1 MNALCS
7 TSPTGAA
14 AQKLPRKNKK
24 VSPALHYGVCMAQKN
39 KSTAFV
45 CFAMHMLCVPL
56 ILVSIIVRLRNSM
69 TAPPDTEYVPSW
81 EFWGTRHIY
90 FIIGC
95 AALLIAVL
103 LGSNI
108 AMNSFAHLYS
118 KHKADMEL
126 SLPLSAGERFTA
138 GYFSGLAVYI
148 LPFIA
153 AQVFSLILFLIGH
166 LAVDGREIYSFA
178 DAGISPSD
186 SIVICTFFEDAF
198 PAYIELAAGGIII
211 MAMFYTLWVLT
222 MTFCGSKTEA
232 VLYGAAANLVMP
244 ALYYTF
250 NTLINSK
257 MYGACNYITDKSMLN
272 SLFFAASPIGAAVS
286 LETYIEKVFFKGRY
300 SLLGIYW
307 YGYRF
312 DGSFAEFAVPA
323 VICTVIF
330 FTAAMLLY
338 NRRKAE
344 DTGKSF
350 AVKGFYYVVLTCMVF
365 CILMLMMNM
374 ESETDPNLNINGS
387 TLLPSIAISAAIY
400 IILDCVSGRGIKH
413 IHFSVLK
420 YAVTAAVS
428 FAAYLLIIRTGF
440 FGAEEYVP
448 AVSEI
453 KTATLMGYEG
463 YCGITTPQ
471 ILGFEQ
477 AQLAYSAYEADI
489 HDSYTFSGDEAKS
502 IITETHRRQLEL
514 HKTSPYSF
522 EDGQLYF
529 SDKETMEQGSEYY
542 CPTTVWIKYE
552 LKNGSEMERRYII
565 HAGAYAKLLSLET
578 TGERQDILADTAKKL
593 AEHLKTIPEL
603 DIDDHNSIM
612 HIENKEEY
620 IDGLTAAYIKD
631 VRNLTTDSLVHSLP
645 EEDMFTEY
653 RQIDFRPVYDGDEE
667 SLYRGIYGS
676 LNVPYCFSETRKFLG
691 SFDLEVSYG
700 YSAEQRRADRI
711 ESFYNTD
718 IAICRFTPSYDLPVS
733 AGKNDTLLYI
743 SNPDGEDG
751 SYMQGE
757 PVMYLTAPV
766 TVPAKQTDEEDMSA
780 LFEIYSNSTSSY
792 IPDKEC
798 NTMTT
803 GGDRTGFVY
812 IPERYYDT
820 LEEILAKYTG

>member
-1 MNALCS
+1 MSALCKA
-7 TSPTGAA
+7 SPAGAVTR
-14 AQKLPRKNKK
+14 KLPKKNKK

-56 ILVSIIVRLRNSM
+56 ILISLIVSLRNSM
-69 TAPPDTEYVPSW
+69 TAPDTEYVLSW

-118 KHKADMEL
+118 KHKVDMEL
-126 SLPLSAGERFTA
+126 SLPLSARERFTA

-166 LAVDGREIYSFA
+166 LAVDGREIYSLA
-178 DAGISPSD
+178 DAGISPAD
-186 SIVICTFFEDAF
+186 STVICTFFEDAF

-222 MTFCGSKTEA
+222 MTLCGSKTEA

-272 SLFFAASPIGAAVS
+272 SLFFATSPIGAAVS
-286 LETYIEKVFFKGRY
+286 LEAYIEKVYSDGSF
-300 SLLGIYW
+300 SLLNIYW

-312 DGSFAEFAVPA
+312 EASFAEFAVPA
-323 VICTVIF
+323 IICTVIF

-338 NRRKAE
+338 SRRKAE

-365 CILMLMMNM
+365 CVLILMMNL

-400 IILDCVSGRGIKH
+400 IILDCVSERGIKH
-413 IHFSVLK
+413 VHFSVLK

-428 FAAYLLIIRTGF
+428 FAAYFLIIRTGF

-453 KTATLMGYEG
+453 KTAALVGYDG
-463 YCGITTPQ
+463 YRGILTPE
-471 ILGFEQ
+471 IIGFEQ
-477 AQLAYSAYEADI
+477 PRSVYSAYEADI
-489 HDSYTFSGDEAKS
+489 HDSYTFSGEEAKS

-514 HKTSPYSF
+514 HKTAPYGFTDELSYQT
-522 EDGQLYF
+522 DNNN
-529 SDKETMEQGSEYY
+529 MERGSEYY
-542 CPTTVWIKYE
+542 YPTAVWIKYE
-552 LKNGSEMERRYII
+552 LKNGSEVKRKYIM
-565 HAGAYAKLLSLET
+565 HAGAYEKLLALET
-578 TGERQDILADTAKKL
+578 TGERLDMLAGTAEKL
-593 AEHLKTIPEL
+593 AEHLKTVPEF
-603 DIDDHNSIM
+603 DINDYNSIM
-612 HIENKEEY
+612 RIENKDEF
-620 IDGLTAAYIKD
+620 IDGLTAAYIND
-631 VRNLTTDSLVHSLP
+631 VRNLATEPLVRSLP
-645 EEDMFTEY
+645 EEDVF
-653 RQIDFRPVYDGDEE
+653 QIDFRPVYDGGEE
-667 SLYRGIYGS
+667 SLYQGIYGS
-676 LNVPYCFSETRKFLG
+676 LSVPYCFTETRKFLG
-691 SFDLEVSYG
+691 SLDLEVSYG
-700 YSAEQRRADRI
+700 YSAEQRIADRI

-718 IAICRFTPSYDLPVS
+718 IAICRSTPSYNLPVTMT
-733 AGKNDTLLYI
+733 KNDPLLYI
-743 SNPDGEDG
+743 AATRYEDSGEQAIPAIYED
-751 SYMQGE
+751 
-757 PVMYLTAPV
+757 APV
-766 TVPAKQTDEEDMSA
+766 KVSSDKIDKEDMSA
-780 LFEIYSNSTSSY
+780 LYEIYTNSTSSY

-798 NTMTT
+798 YTMTT
-803 GGDRTGFVY
+803 DANLAGFRY

-820 LEEILAKYTG
+820 LEEILAKYAG

>member
-7 TSPTGAA
+7 TSPTGTAA
-14 AQKLPRKNKK
+14 RKLPRKNEK
-24 VSPALHYGVCMAQKN
+24 VSPALHYAVCMAQKN
-39 KSTAFV
+39 KSTAAV

-56 ILVSIIVRLRNSM
+56 ILISLIVRIRNSM
-69 TAPPDTEYVPSW
+69 TASDTEYVLSW
-81 EFWGTRHIY
+81 EFWGTRNIY

-118 KHKADMEL
+118 KHKVDMEL
-126 SLPLSAGERFTA
+126 SLPLSARERFTA

-166 LAVDGREIYSFA
+166 LAVDGREIYSFTDTA
-178 DAGISPSD
+178 ESKI
-186 SIVICTFFEDAF
+186 ICTFFEDAF
-198 PAYIELAAGGIII
+198 PAYIELAAGGIVI
-211 MAMFYTLWVLT
+211 MTMFYTLWVLT
-222 MTFCGSKTEA
+222 MTLCGSKTEA

-257 MYGACNYITDKSMLN
+257 MYGACNYITEKTVLN
-272 SLFFAASPIGAAVS
+272 SLFFATSPIGAAVS
-286 LETYIEKVFFKGRY
+286 LEAYIEKVYFKGRY
-300 SLLGIYW
+300 SLLNIYW

-312 DGSFAEFAVPA
+312 DASFAEFAVPA

-338 NRRKAE
+338 SRRKAE

-350 AVKGFYYVVLTCMVF
+350 AVKGFYYVVLTCTVF
-365 CILMLMMNM
+365 CTLTLMMNL
-374 ESETDPNLNINGS
+374 ESGIDPNLNINGS

-420 YAVTAAVS
+420 YAVTTAVS

-453 KTATLMGYEG
+453 KTATLMGYDG
-463 YCGITTPQ
+463 YRYIITPE
-471 ILGFEQ
+471 IIGFEQ
-477 AQLAYSAYEADI
+477 PRSVYYAYEADI
-489 HDSYTFSGDEAKS
+489 HDSYTFSGEEAKS

-522 EDGQLYF
+522 ADGQLHF
-529 SDKETMEQGSEYY
+529 VDKENMEQGSEYY

-552 LKNGSEMERRYII
+552 LKNGSEVERSYII
-565 HAGAYAKLLSLET
+565 HAGAYEKLLALET
-578 TGERQDILADTAKKL
+578 TGERQDMLAGTAEKL

-612 HIENKEEY
+612 RIENKDEF
-620 IDGLTAAYIKD
+620 IDDLTAAYIND
-631 VRNLTTDSLVHSLP
+631 VRNLATEPLVRSLP
-645 EEDMFTEY
+645 EEDVFTEY
-653 RQIDFRPVYDGDEE
+653 IQIDFRPVYDGGEE
-667 SLYRGIYGS
+667 SLYQGIYGS
-676 LNVPYCFSETRKFLG
+676 LSVPYCFTETRKFLG
-691 SFDLEVSYG
+691 SCDLDVIYEYDT
-700 YSAEQRRADRI
+700 EQRKTGNMK
-711 ESFYNTD
+711 SFYSMD
-718 IAICRFTPSYDLPVS
+718 IAICRSTPSYSLPVS
-733 AGKNDTLLYI
+733 TAKNDTLLYI
-743 SNPDGEDG
+743 SAPRDEDSG
-751 SYMQGE
+751 DTQAV
-757 PVMYLTAPV
+757 PNMYEDAPV
-766 TVPAKQTDEEDMSA
+766 KVSSEKTNEEDMSA
-780 LFEIYSNSTSSY
+780 LYEIYTNCTSSY

-798 NTMTT
+798 YTISV
-803 GGDRTGFVY
+803 GSGYYLGY
-812 IPERYYDT
+812 IPEKYYGT
-820 LEEILAKYTG
+820 VEEILARYSS